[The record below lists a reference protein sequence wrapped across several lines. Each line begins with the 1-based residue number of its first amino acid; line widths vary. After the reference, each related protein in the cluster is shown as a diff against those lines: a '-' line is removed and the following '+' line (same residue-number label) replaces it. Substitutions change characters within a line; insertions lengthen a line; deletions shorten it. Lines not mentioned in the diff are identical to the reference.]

1 MSQEMRH
8 VNRPQLLR
16 EPGVVLPRDAQ
27 QVTKRARPTAC
38 IGFNFLELTGRP
50 VQHQR
55 NLLGGNVVLSTAFG
69 AGTQQINGFCLSLD
83 LS

>member
-8 VNRPQLLR
+8 VNRPSFLR
-16 EPGVVLPRDAQ
+16 ERGIELTRNAQ
-27 QVTKRARPTAC
+27 QVPKRARPTGC
-38 IGFNFLELTGRP
+38 IGFNFLGLTGRP

-55 NLLGGNVVLSTAFG
+55 NLLGGNIVLSTAFG